1 MAYEFPVSSFQLPA
15 NPLPL
20 HGFVLAGG
28 RSSRMGVDK
37 ALLRV
42 GGRTMV
48 EIAVEKL
55 REVCAQVSVVGT
67 RDDLAAYAP
76 VVHDLRVGEGP
87 AAGIEAGLAAAQEDW
102 VMFVP
107 VDVPLVPV
115 ELLRGWAEA
124 VLQEQQAGC
133 GASLLIVNK
142 ERQPAFCMIQR
153 GCLGSVRAAM
163 ERGVRRVNGLL
174 DCIDD
179 DATAGWLWA
188 CDAAR
193 FAKTTEAQMGAWF
206 LNVNA
211 PEDLAEA
218 EAWVASNAMR

>member
-1 MAYEFPVSSFQLPA
+1 MGQDARLPV
-15 NPLPL
+15 

-28 RSSRMGVDK
+28 KSSRMGVDK

-55 REVCAQVSVVGT
+55 REICAQVSVVGT
-67 RDDLAAYAP
+67 RDDLGEFAP

-87 AAGIEAGLAAAQEDW
+87 AAGIEAGLVAAHETW

-115 ELLRGWAEA
+115 ELLRDWAEA
-124 VLQEQQAGC
+124 VVQQEDAGC
-133 GASLLIVNK
+133 GASLLVMNR
-142 ERQPAFCMIQR
+142 ERQPAFCMMR
-153 GCLGSVRAAM
+153 RECLGSVRSAM

-174 DCIDD
+174 DGIDD
-179 DATAGWLWA
+179 DATVGWLWA

-193 FAKTTEAQMGAWF
+193 FVGDTTEARIGEWF
-206 LNVNA
+206 LNVNT
-211 PEDLAEA
+211 PEELAEA
-218 EAWVASNAMR
+218 EAWAASNAVR